1 MKLIDWTLIDKS
13 LAGALNDAE
22 SESLSVWLAE
32 SEEHQ
37 LLYRKIENQEV
48 YSLSKEKYDTWKS
61 EYLTLLLQINRRRR
75 KTSIRR
81 RILLSV
87 SVAAVFAI
95 IASLTLWLNAPSS
108 SDLNNPVGQP
118 KVQLQLADGQWLDL
132 DAPRENHWTEGTPA
146 KISSGDKTLVYPEA
160 GDTPQEEYNILRT
173 ERGGEWNV
181 VLSDGTRV
189 YLNASSMLKYPV
201 SFTGD
206 SREVILEGEAY
217 FEVTPHPEKPFIVR
231 TNEMNIRVRGT
242 SFNVNAYSAQKTVR
256 TTLVDGKIE
265 VECSGSAHILLPGQ
279 QVIFEKE
286 TKSVTVA
293 DVDTELYTSWKNGFY
308 KFNDTRLEDILTMLS
323 LRYDVDV
330 IYADESVKE
339 MRFTSSD
346 KIMHYDNI
354 MSLLKKFEYTDNV
367 SFELDGRCLIVR
379 QK

>member
-13 LAGALNDAE
+13 LAGTLNDAE

-32 SEEHQ
+32 SEEHR
-37 LLYRKIENQEV
+37 LLYRKIKNQEV
-48 YSLSKEKYDTWKS
+48 YSLSKEKYDAWKS

-75 KTSIRR
+75 KNSIRR

-87 SVAAVFAI
+87 SAAAVFALV
-95 IASLTLWLNAPSS
+95 ASLTLWLSAPSFTDVS
-108 SDLNNPVGQP
+108 NPVGQP

-132 DAPRENHWTEGTPA
+132 DATRENHWTEGTPA

-231 TNEMNIRVRGT
+231 TSEMDIRVRGT
-242 SFNVNAYSAQKTVR
+242 SFNVNAYSAQKTAR

-265 VECSGSAHILLPGQ
+265 VECHGSAHIVLPGQ
-279 QVIFEKE
+279 QIVFEKE

-323 LRYDVDV
+323 LRYDVEV

-367 SFELDGRCLIVR
+367 SFELDGKRLIVR